1 MQITKWHNVFFFPN
15 FKFKKIFQN
24 FGTRL
29 YENTIDCPKSNFI
42 RKCHMH
48 HWIKNISLFHVPDL
62 APLIQMNIN
71 DLAEMIF

>member
-1 MQITKWHNVFFFPN
+1 
-15 FKFKKIFQN
+15 
-24 FGTRL
+24 
-29 YENTIDCPKSNFI
+29 
-42 RKCHMH
+42 MH